1 MDTSLEEAAM
11 DLGARPWKVFLLI
24 TLPVIAPALVAG
36 WLLAF
41 TLSLDDL
48 IIASF
53 VAGPGSTTLPMVVYS
68 SVRLGVSPQIN
79 ALATLIV
86 AFVTVCILIAGWLM
100 HRREKQ
106 LRDRPGA

>member
-1 MDTSLEEAAM
+1 
-11 DLGARPWKVFLLI
+11 VFLLI

-86 AFVTVCILIAGWLM
+86 GFVTLCILIAGGLM
-100 HRREKQ
+100 HRRERQ
-106 LRDRPGA
+106 SRRVRSRT